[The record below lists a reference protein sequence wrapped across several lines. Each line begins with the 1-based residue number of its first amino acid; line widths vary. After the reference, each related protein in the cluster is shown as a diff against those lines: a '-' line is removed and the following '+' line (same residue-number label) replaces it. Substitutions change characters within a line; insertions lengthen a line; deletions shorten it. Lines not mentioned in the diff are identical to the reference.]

1 MKTAKDNKAELD
13 FYVAQAK
20 SLQGEIS
27 IPILIS
33 ELRVGH
39 QKATQI
45 FERLKGVEGI
55 ELAITPEPEE
65 TIVPVETI
73 LENIN
78 FGPEDAITADESF
91 PDVVEAIAN
100 ISYEQVE
107 EVIIPDKSSASTALE
122 VVDAATAPFKP
133 GEALSY
139 VLTKFDLG
147 DGFVQ
152 LAPKDGETVTD
163 EELSHAIPALFVL
176 DGWNKWATGDLVRE
190 LDKRNQGDAVTQ
202 ICAMAN
208 RSCKTLR
215 KWATVAERVPVR
227 LRDHSLDFTQFQ
239 EIAEARYS
247 KDAVEQAQ
255 AIEELIIEAK
265 KEGYN
270 VEQTREAVLNR
281 QGKTTA
287 PTPPPAQKK
296 HGRFIVISSL
306 SCEHSFSTDNLPDVD
321 ENHIVVD
328 CETGSISCHSCSGLP
343 TWIPLPIEA
352 LEATAVEAVVE
363 E

>member
-1 MKTAKDNKAELD
+1 MKTSAKSDKQELL
-13 FYVAQAK
+13 FYVQQAQ
-20 SLQGEIS
+20 SLEGEIT
-27 IPILIS
+27 IPLLIS

-39 QKATQI
+39 QKASLI
-45 FERLKGVEGI
+45 FEQLKKIPGI

-65 TIVPVETI
+65 SPEIHVPHTSVVKSES
-73 LENIN
+73 LE
-78 FGPEDAITADESF
+78 PEFDPTEFAKDEELAESVKSIELA
-91 PDVVEAIAN
+91 VVE
-100 ISYEQVE
+100 
-107 EVIIPDKSSASTALE
+107 
-122 VVDAATAPFKP
+122 AATAPFKP

-152 LAPKDGETVTD
+152 LAAKEGETVTD
-163 EELSHAIPALFVL
+163 EELARSIPALFVL

-247 KDAVEQAQ
+247 KDEVEQAK
-255 AIEELIIEAK
+255 AIEELIVEAK

-270 VEQTREAVLNR
+270 VEQTREAVLQR
-281 QGKTTA
+281 QGKSTP

-296 HGRFIVISSL
+296 HGRFIVIDTQNCPMSYSTDQLPDNSDNCFIVDTENGDL
-306 SCEHSFSTDNLPDVD
+306 SC
-321 ENHIVVD
+321 
-328 CETGSISCHSCSGLP
+328 GGCSAGVP
-343 TWIPLPIEA
+343 VWQPLTFRK
-352 LEATAVEAVVE
+352 LEAAVTETVE